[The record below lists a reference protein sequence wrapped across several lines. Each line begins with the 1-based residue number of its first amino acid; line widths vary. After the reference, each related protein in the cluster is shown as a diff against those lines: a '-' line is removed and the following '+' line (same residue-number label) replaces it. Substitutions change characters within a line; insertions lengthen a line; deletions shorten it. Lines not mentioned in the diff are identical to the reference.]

1 MTETQPVSASQLRVM
16 PTASGHNVLLSRAD
30 FDLYHLHVTR
40 FFTHYRPEG
49 QMESEFVQRLADTEW
64 RINRIA
70 RLEMSLYAHGQVEFA
85 GLFANEDG
93 NVQTLLLEAHAHQ
106 VYARQ
111 LKELSVQESR
121 LRRYFEKDQAALAD
135 LQTSRESRESR
146 EREVSPPQEADGST
160 VTAAQHVQ
168 AAPAPSHHSVGF
180 EFSNAPSRSTT
191 HVKTP
196 APALANGQ
204 LNPRDR

>member
-16 PTASGHNVLLSRAD
+16 PTASGHNVLLSGAD

-49 QMESEFVQRLADTEW
+49 QMESELVGRLADTEW

-70 RLEMSLYAHGQVEFA
+70 RLEMTLYAQGQVEFA

-93 NVQTLLLEAHAHQ
+93 NVQSLLLEAHTHK

-111 LKELSVQESR
+111 LKELSIQESR
-121 LRRYFEKDQAALAD
+121 LRRYFENDQAALAE
-135 LQTSRESRESR
+135 LQADRESRTKEQDL
-146 EREVSPPQEADGST
+146 PQEQELPQ
-160 VTAAQHVQ
+160 VTISQQVQ
-168 AAPAPSHHSVGF
+168 AAPTRSQRSVGF
-180 EFSNAPSRSTT
+180 EFSNAPSRSSTD
-191 HVKTP
+191 VKP
-196 APALANGQ
+196 SAPALRNGQ
-204 LNPRDR
+204 LNPPDR